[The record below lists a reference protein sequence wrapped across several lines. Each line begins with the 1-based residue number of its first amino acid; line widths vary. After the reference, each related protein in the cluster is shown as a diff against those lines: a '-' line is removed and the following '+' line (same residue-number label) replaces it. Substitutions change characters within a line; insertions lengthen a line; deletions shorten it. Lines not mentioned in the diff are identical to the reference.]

1 MNPERAR
8 SNMIQQQIRPWDVID
23 QGVLDL
29 LHIVRR
35 EEFVPAAYR
44 ALAFADTEIPLG
56 HGASMLAPKIEAHAL
71 QALKIRK
78 TDKVLE
84 IGTGSGYMAALL
96 AAHAAHVHTVEIVAD
111 LADAARAV
119 LRRQGIAN
127 VTVATGDAAQGWPT
141 EALYDAIMVSGG
153 LPLLPQALLDQLK
166 MGGRLLA
173 FVGEAPVMEM
183 QRVTRT
189 AEKIFDYV
197 NLFETVVPPLV
208 NAVQPARF
216 SF

>member
-44 ALAFADTEIPLG
+44 ALSFADTEIPLG

-71 QALKIRK
+71 QALEVRK

-84 IGTGSGYMAALL
+84 IGAGSGYMAALL
-96 AAHAAHVHTVEIVAD
+96 AAHAAHVHTVEIVPD
-111 LADAARAV
+111 LADAARAA

-127 VTVATGDAAQGWPT
+127 VTVTTGDAAQGWPA
-141 EALYDAIMVSGG
+141 EAPYDVIMVSGG
-153 LPLLPQALLDQLK
+153 LPLLPQTLLDQLK
-166 MGGRLLA
+166 IGGRLLA
-173 FVGEAPVMEM
+173 FVGEAPVMEV
-183 QRVTRT
+183 QRITRT
-189 AEKIFDYV
+189 AERKFECV
-197 NLFETVVPPLV
+197 NLFETVVPQLV

>member
-71 QALKIRK
+71 QALEVRK

-84 IGTGSGYMAALL
+84 IGAGSGYMAALL
-96 AAHAAHVHTVEIVAD
+96 AAHAAHVHTVEIVPD
-111 LADAARAV
+111 LADAARAA

-127 VTVATGDAAQGWPT
+127 VTVTTGDAAQGWPA
-141 EALYDAIMVSGG
+141 EAPYDVIMVSGG
-153 LPLLPQALLDQLK
+153 LPLLPQTLLDQLK
-166 MGGRLLA
+166 IGGRLLA
-173 FVGEAPVMEM
+173 FVGEAPVMEV
-183 QRVTRT
+183 QRITRT
-189 AEKIFDYV
+189 AERKFECV
-197 NLFETVVPPLV
+197 NLFETVVPQLV